1 MKSLHIFDWLPI
13 ILYLSFLIW
22 VGIIN
27 RKSQSLS
34 ENTFILSN
42 RKLSLF
48 SFIATLVTTW
58 YGAILGI
65 GENTYLYGIQ
75 TWFIFSFPY
84 YVFASIY
91 AFFIAPKIRASG
103 LISIPDHFHKHFG
116 KRSGILSAI
125 FLLLNVI
132 FKILNERVGK
142 EFPLPTFQ
150 TAGSA
155 GLDLCACI
163 EEDIFINPNDSVL
176 VPTGFSIHINNSDYA
191 AFILPRSG
199 LGHKHGIVLGNLV
212 GLIDSD
218 YQGEIMVSLW
228 NRSDETFTVEPGARI
243 AQMVFLPVM
252 NPNFSIVKEFSSSER
267 GDKGFGSSGL

>member
-1 MKSLHIFDWLPI
+1 MIRWL
-13 ILYLSFLIW
+13 
-22 VGIIN
+22 
-27 RKSQSLS
+27 
-34 ENTFILSN
+34 
-42 RKLSLF
+42 
-48 SFIATLVTTW
+48 LVR
-58 YGAILGI
+58 ILG
-65 GENTYLYGIQ
+65 
-75 TWFIFSFPY
+75 
-84 YVFASIY
+84 
-91 AFFIAPKIRASG
+91 
-103 LISIPDHFHKHFG
+103 
-116 KRSGILSAI
+116 
-125 FLLLNVI
+125 FLLPDIIKTFTGKNQKESNLPLNVK
-132 FKILNERVGK
+132 FKILNERLGK

-176 VPTGFSIHINNSDYA
+176 VPTGFSIHIDNPDYA

-228 NRSDETFTVEPGARI
+228 TRSDEKFTVEPGARI

-267 GDKGFGSSGL
+267 GDKGFGSSGF

>member
-1 MKSLHIFDWLPI
+1 MIRWL
-13 ILYLSFLIW
+13 
-22 VGIIN
+22 
-27 RKSQSLS
+27 
-34 ENTFILSN
+34 
-42 RKLSLF
+42 
-48 SFIATLVTTW
+48 LVR
-58 YGAILGI
+58 ILG
-65 GENTYLYGIQ
+65 
-75 TWFIFSFPY
+75 
-84 YVFASIY
+84 
-91 AFFIAPKIRASG
+91 
-103 LISIPDHFHKHFG
+103 
-116 KRSGILSAI
+116 
-125 FLLLNVI
+125 FLLPDIIKTFTGKNQKESNLPLNVK
-132 FKILNERVGK
+132 FKILNERLGK

-176 VPTGFSIHINNSDYA
+176 VPTGFSIHIDNPDYA

-243 AQMVFLPVM
+243 AQMVLLSVM

-267 GDKGFGSSGL
+267 GDKGFGSSGF

>member
-1 MKSLHIFDWLPI
+1 MIRWL
-13 ILYLSFLIW
+13 
-22 VGIIN
+22 
-27 RKSQSLS
+27 
-34 ENTFILSN
+34 
-42 RKLSLF
+42 
-48 SFIATLVTTW
+48 LVR
-58 YGAILGI
+58 ILG
-65 GENTYLYGIQ
+65 
-75 TWFIFSFPY
+75 
-84 YVFASIY
+84 
-91 AFFIAPKIRASG
+91 
-103 LISIPDHFHKHFG
+103 
-116 KRSGILSAI
+116 
-125 FLLLNVI
+125 FLLPDIIKTFTGKNQKESNLPLNVK
-132 FKILNERVGK
+132 FKILNERLGK

-176 VPTGFSIHINNSDYA
+176 VPTGFSIHIDNPDYA

-199 LGHKHGIVLGNLV
+199 LGHKHGIVLGNLI

-252 NPNFSIVKEFSSSER
+252 NLSLIHI
-267 GDKGFGSSGL
+267 